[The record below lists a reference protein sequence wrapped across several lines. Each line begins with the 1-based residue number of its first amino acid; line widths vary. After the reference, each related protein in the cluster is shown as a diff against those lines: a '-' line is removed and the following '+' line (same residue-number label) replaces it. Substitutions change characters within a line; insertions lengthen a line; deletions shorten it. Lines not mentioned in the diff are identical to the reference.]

1 VIGTSY
7 LQAVKARM
15 HRQTARPKPDR
26 TEIKFDEATARV
38 LERAQ
43 SFSNYLGSFDA
54 ITSIFSIEGDF
65 VRSSD
70 AFSFKACATLPFR
83 CASRPESSANVS
95 KIPYVDGPIYFRF
108 LARLRLQNYPQCLS
122 VHDLIFLSIFPSH
135 SAANLSTNKQGFFE
149 FSSKNLAMP
158 VESFFSFG
166 ITMRLTPRSVRCLP
180 SSDSFQTT

>member
-1 VIGTSY
+1 
-7 LQAVKARM
+7 M

-95 KIPYVDGPIYFRF
+95 KIPYVDGPILMANQDTVFG
-108 LARLRLQNYPQCLS
+108 
-122 VHDLIFLSIFPSH
+122 
-135 SAANLSTNKQGFFE
+135 SASTNTRPV
-149 FSSKNLAMP
+149 SKNFSTSASLPGVFLFLWDYVAVNAAECQMLAIIRQLP
-158 VESFFSFG
+158 NHVSILAIIGVE
-166 ITMRLTPRSVRCLP
+166 ILDARKRRLC
-180 SSDSFQTT
+180 D

>member
-1 VIGTSY
+1 MIGTSY

-95 KIPYVDGPIYFRF
+95 KIPYVDGPILMANQDHHTPDKIKTDFRM
-108 LARLRLQNYPQCLS
+108 P
-122 VHDLIFLSIFPSH
+122 
-135 SAANLSTNKQGFFE
+135 AA
-149 FSSKNLAMP
+149 SKA
-158 VESFFSFG
+158 EKTK
-166 ITMRLTPRSVRCLP
+166 IER
-180 SSDSFQTT
+180 